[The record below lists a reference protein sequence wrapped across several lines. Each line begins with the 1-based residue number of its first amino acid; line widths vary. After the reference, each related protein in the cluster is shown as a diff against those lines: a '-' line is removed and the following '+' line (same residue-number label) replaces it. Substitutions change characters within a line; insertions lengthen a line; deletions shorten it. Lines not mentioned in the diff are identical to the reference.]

1 MTKKKSIATKLLIAL
16 AALTLISCCFLG
28 STFAR
33 YTSGGSG
40 TATTSVAKWDVSLA
54 NAGSLTPTFEDLS
67 PAQERYTPGT
77 PRTNSTGKV
86 KVAALS
92 NTGDVN
98 ALVTFTFDAT
108 ATITYSGGDFA
119 STDEGGENKPDAE
132 SDVQGLFSIKLYYST
147 GEDSAAAATN
157 AMESGKTKVPLA
169 AGSGNV
175 YVYAEVIWKSNDA
188 ESDSDQCEAADKLD
202 TWVGEN
208 VESISFKISY
218 IAEQNSEKPAGN

>member
-33 YTSGGSG
+33 YTSSGSV
-40 TATTSVAKWDVSLA
+40 TATTGVAKWDVSLVKA
-54 NAGSLTPTFEDLS
+54 DSLTQTFADLS
-67 PAQERYTPGT
+67 PAQEPYTNT
-77 PRTNSTGKV
+77 PRTHSTGKV
-86 KVAALS
+86 KVAELS
-92 NTGDVN
+92 NAGEV
-98 ALVTFTFDAT
+98 AAQVTFTFDAA

-147 GEDSAAAATN
+147 GTDEAAAATN

-169 AGSGNV
+169 VGSDKV
-175 YVYAEVIWKSNDA
+175 YVYAEVIWASNDKGSS
-188 ESDSDQCEAADKLD
+188 SDRGEAADKLD

>member
-40 TATTSVAKWDVSLA
+40 TATTDVAKWDVSLA
-54 NAGSLTPTFEDLS
+54 NAGSLTQTFADLS
-67 PAQERYTPGT
+67 PAQEPYTNT
-77 PRTNSTGKV
+77 ARTNSTGKV
-86 KVAALS
+86 KVAELS
-92 NTGDVN
+92 NKGEV
-98 ALVTFTFDAT
+98 AARVTFTFDAT
-108 ATITYSGGDFA
+108 ATITYSGSGDFA

-132 SDVQGLFSIKLYYST
+132 SDVQGLFSIKLYYSKET
-147 GEDSAAAATN
+147 DSAAAAAN
-157 AMESGKTKVPLA
+157 AMTSGTTTVDLAKGSGK
-169 AGSGNV
+169 V
-175 YVYAEVIWKSNDA
+175 YVYAEVIWASND
-188 ESDSDQCEAADKLD
+188 ESSSSDQGEAADKLD

-218 IAEQNSEKPAGN
+218 IAEQNSQEPAGN

>member
-40 TATTSVAKWDVSLA
+40 TATTGVAKWDVSLA
-54 NAGSLTPTFEDLS
+54 NAGSLTQTFADLS
-67 PAQERYTPGT
+67 PAQEPYTNT

-86 KVAALS
+86 KVAELS
-92 NTGDVN
+92 NKGEVA
-98 ALVTFTFDAT
+98 ALVTFTFDDD
-108 ATITYSGGDFA
+108 ATIAYSGNGDFA
-119 STDEGGENKPDAE
+119 SIDAGEYKPDE
-132 SDVQGLFSIKLYYST
+132 EREVQDLFSIKLYYST
-147 GEDSAAAATN
+147 ETDSAAAATN
-157 AMESGKTKVPLA
+157 AMTSGTTEVPLA
-169 AGSGNV
+169 AGSGKV
-175 YVYAEVIWKSNDA
+175 YVYAEVIWASDD
-188 ESDSDQCEAADKLD
+188 EGSGSDSGEAADKLD

>member
-33 YTSGGSG
+33 YTSSGSG
-40 TATTSVAKWDVSLA
+40 TATTGVAKWDVSLA
-54 NAGSLTPTFEDLS
+54 KAGSLTQTFEDLS
-67 PAQERYTPGT
+67 PAQEPYTNT

-86 KVAALS
+86 KVAELS
-92 NTGDVN
+92 NKGEV
-98 ALVTFTFDAT
+98 AARVTFTFDAT
-108 ATITYSGGDFA
+108 ATITYSGSGDFA

-132 SDVQGLFSIKLYYST
+132 SDVQRLFSIKLYYSKET
-147 GEDSAAAATN
+147 DSAAAAAN
-157 AMESGKTKVPLA
+157 AMTSGTTTVDLAKGSGK
-169 AGSGNV
+169 V
-175 YVYAEVIWKSNDA
+175 YVYAEVIWASDDA
-188 ESDSDQCEAADKLD
+188 GSGSDRGEAADKLD

-218 IAEQNSEKPAGN
+218 IAEQNSQEPAGN

>member
-40 TATTSVAKWDVSLA
+40 TATTSVAKWDVSLVGA
-54 NAGSLTPTFEDLS
+54 DSLTPTFADLS
-67 PAQERYTPGT
+67 PEPKPYTPGT
-77 PRTNSTGKV
+77 SRTNSTGKV
-86 KVAALS
+86 KVAELS
-92 NTGDVN
+92 NAGEVD

-108 ATITYSGGDFA
+108 ATITYSDGGNFA
-119 STDEGGENKPDAE
+119 SIAPGEYKPGAE
-132 SDVQGLFSIKLYYST
+132 SEVQDLFSIKLYYST
-147 GEDSAAAATN
+147 ETDSAEAATN
-157 AMESGKTKVPLA
+157 AMESGKTKVSLT
-169 AGSGNV
+169 AGSGKV
-175 YVYAEVIWKSNDA
+175 YVYAEVIWASNDKGSG
-188 ESDSDQCEAADKLD
+188 SDPGEAADKLD

-218 IAEQNSEKPAGN
+218 IAEQKFEEPAGD